1 MITVMSGLQTG
12 VDQAAL
18 AVAYDLGLPTGGYIP
33 EGCLTLDGP
42 RPDLKTKYNLIEFGQ
57 GYKPRTGKNVELA
70 DLTLRIFSAKNS
82 PGEICTMNWIKAH
95 NKPFYDIDLN
105 SYRKYNYRRKKSVI
119 HAVVARLF
127 WHCSDN
133 GILNVAGNSE
143 KTSPG
148 IFKEAYDIINEVLL
162 TYATEIH

>member
-1 MITVMSGLQTG
+1 MITIFSGLQTG

-18 AVAYDLGLPTGGYIP
+18 AAAYDLGWPTGGYIP
-33 EGCLTLDGP
+33 EGCLTLDGA
-42 RPDLKTKYNLIEFGQ
+42 RLDLKEKYSLTEFGQ
-57 GYKPRTGKNVELA
+57 GYKPRTGKNVEMS
-70 DLTLRIFSAKNS
+70 DFTLRIFSAKNS
-82 PGEICTMNWIKAH
+82 PGEICTMNWIKTH

-105 SYRKYNYRRKKSVI
+105 AYRGYNYSRKKSVI

-127 WHCSDN
+127 WYCGDD

-148 IFKEAYDIINEVLL
+148 IFKESYDIINEVLL
-162 TYATEIH
+162 TYATEIY